1 MKRTYQGKMAS
12 QTEDLRLSILQTI
25 DEAGGETN
33 SRIIGSEIPGL
44 GHRVSADRLRTEI
57 AWLDEQGAVTLAE
70 AGSMFIVTLTERG
83 VDLAAGRTAI
93 PGIRRPAPH
102 ERR

>member
-1 MKRTYQGKMAS
+1 MKPYKNS
-12 QTEDLRLSILQTI
+12 VIEDLRIAILQAI

-33 SRIIGSEIPGL
+33 TRILGSELPGV

-57 AWLDEQGAVTLAE
+57 AWLAEQGAMTLAE
-70 AGSMFIVTLTERG
+70 AGSMFVVTLTERG
-83 VDLAAGRTAI
+83 ADLAAGRATI

>member
-1 MKRTYQGKMAS
+1 MKPYKNS
-12 QTEDLRLSILQTI
+12 VIEDLRLAILQTI

-33 SRIIGSEIPGL
+33 SRIIGSELPGV
-44 GHRVSADRLRTEI
+44 GHRVSADRLCTEI
-57 AWLDEQGAVTLAE
+57 AWLAEQGAMTLAE
-70 AGSMFIVTLTERG
+70 AGSMFVVTLTERG
-83 VDLAAGRTAI
+83 ADLAAGRATI